1 MRPDPETTPA
11 VVSRATANACPQR
24 PCANI
29 VLARITLVLLAALAG
44 PHALRAADV
53 DRAEWMRGMEAALPE
68 FFCQPRQYFR
78 QCFRVSEGDCRKLA
92 ASTAR
97 TCLERYR
104 PDLPSRLA
112 QPADGIRWGN
122 AVGSCAGTAYE
133 RALASRRISSA
144 KCNDPSQWDG
154 R

>member
-1 MRPDPETTPA
+1 MTRTTF
-11 VVSRATANACPQR
+11 
-24 PCANI
+24 
-29 VLARITLVLLAALAG
+29 VLLAVLAA
-44 PHALRAADV
+44 PHSVRAADV
-53 DRAEWMRGMEAALPE
+53 DRTEWMRGMEAALPE

-78 QCFRVSEGDCRKLA
+78 QCFRVSDADCRKLA

-104 PDLPSRLA
+104 PDLPPRLA

-133 RALASRRISSA
+133 KALSSRRVSSA
-144 KCNDPSQWDG
+144 KCNDPAQWTG
-154 R
+154 AGG